1 MLLATHAGALWGDSV
16 VVAGWSGAGWRSSEL
31 LDILITGAPK
41 EHAAGGAP
49 DGDGGSESLG
59 ANRSRSRRWS
69 GICPVAIQD
78 GHRLQQARARVH
90 GDEHRTR
97 SEVGFEVACF

>member
-1 MLLATHAGALWGDSV
+1 MEEPAGQRTGNKARNQTSGDAGYPFHFTTSGTSRKALNNISPSGLTAMLLATHAGALWGDSV

-49 DGDGGSESLG
+49 DGDGGSESL
-59 ANRSRSRRWS
+59 
-69 GICPVAIQD
+69 
-78 GHRLQQARARVH
+78 
-90 GDEHRTR
+90 
-97 SEVGFEVACF
+97 